1 MTEFIAIATV
11 MVAIA
16 LAWLLWPLLRSVRRP
31 EVERHVANASIY
43 GDQFADLDADL
54 RRGTISEASYVEAR
68 SELERRLLDEG
79 RAPGGNAIPVRSHR
93 ATAIVVALA
102 VPLVAGLMY
111 WKLGAPDAFSPMATA
126 TTAPDASHQMTPEQL
141 DGMVQQLAARLDKE
155 PQNVEGWVILARTY
169 YTMRK
174 FPEAAAAY
182 EKLTQLVPDE
192 PDLLADYADALA
204 MSQGRD
210 LGGRPLE
217 LVQAA
222 LKIDPTHWK
231 ALAMA
236 GTAAFDRKDYKGAVD
251 YWERLRSS
259 QPADSPIAQSI
270 AASISEARKLGGL
283 PPAPAMAA
291 APQKAAPAAMP
302 PPVAAASSTGTAK
315 GAATADRN
323 HGRRHREPVR
333 RHQGKGGTD
342 RHRVHLCASCR
353 RLAHA
358 ARLDAGEG
366 IGAASQIHARRHDG
380 DVEGHEAVDGALR
393 RCRCAC
399 LQVRTADA
407 LQWRPRGAVQARRGG
422 YEGRGGHHRSRPSLT
437 RANSAE
443 RERAVTGGRSSAHTH
458 GNHGRR

>member
-210 LGGRPLE
+210 LSGRPSE

-259 QPADSPIAQSI
+259 QPADSPIVQSI
-270 AASISEARKLGGL
+270 AVSISEARKLGGL

-291 APQKAAPAAMP
+291 APQKTAPADH
-302 PPVAAASSTGTAK
+302 AAARLLLPLSTGT
-315 GAATADRN
+315 D
-323 HGRRHREPVR
+323 
-333 RHQGKGGTD
+333 
-342 RHRVHLCASCR
+342 
-353 RLAHA
+353 
-358 ARLDAGEG
+358 ARALLLLLLQVPRW
-366 IGAASQIHARRHDG
+366 AAS
-380 DVEGHEAVDGALR
+380 
-393 RCRCAC
+393 
-399 LQVRTADA
+399 
-407 LQWRPRGAVQARRGG
+407 
-422 YEGRGGHHRSRPSLT
+422 
-437 RANSAE
+437 
-443 RERAVTGGRSSAHTH
+443 
-458 GNHGRR
+458 

>member
-1 MTEFIAIATV
+1 

-16 LAWLLWPLLRSVRRP
+16 LAWLLWPLLRRSRRP

-68 SELERRLLDEG
+68 SELERRLLEEG
-79 RAPGGNAIPVRSHR
+79 RAQGGARTATAGSSRS
-93 ATAIVVALA
+93 TAIVVALA

-126 TTAPDASHQMTPEQL
+126 PVTPDASHQMTPEQL
-141 DGMVQQLAARLDKE
+141 NEMVQQLAARLVKE
-155 PQNVEGWVILARTY
+155 PGNIEGWVILARTY

-210 LGGRPLE
+210 LSGRPFE

-251 YWERLRSS
+251 LWERLRSS

-270 AASISEARKLGGL
+270 AVSISEARKLGGL
-283 PPAPAMAA
+283 PPAAVA
-291 APQKAAPAAMP
+291 QSPAAK
-302 PPVAAASSTGTAK
+302 PPVAAPAPVVPAASSAAAAAAGKSVSGTVSLASGLAAK
-315 GAATADRN
+315 ASPTDAVFVFARPGDSRKMPIAIMRAQVKDLPLKFMLDDAKSMSDATKISGFD
-323 HGRRHREPVR
+323 EVI
-333 RHQGKGGTD
+333 
-342 RHRVHLCASCR
+342 V
-353 RLAHA
+353 A
-358 ARLDAGEG
+358 ARISRSGNAM
-366 IGAASQIHARRHDG
+366 AASG
-380 DVEGHEAVDGALR
+380 DLEGSSNPVKVGANGLAITIDR
-393 RCRCAC
+393 
-399 LQVRTADA
+399 VI
-407 LQWRPRGAVQARRGG
+407 P
-422 YEGRGGHHRSRPSLT
+422 
-437 RANSAE
+437 
-443 RERAVTGGRSSAHTH
+443 
-458 GNHGRR
+458 

>member
-16 LAWLLWPLLRSVRRP
+16 LAWLLWPLLRSAHRP

-79 RAPGGNAIPVRSHR
+79 RAPGGNAIPAGSNR

-102 VPLVAGLMY
+102 VPLIAGLMY

-141 DGMVQQLAARLDKE
+141 DGMVQQLAARLEKE

-270 AASISEARKLGGL
+270 AVSISEARKLGGL
-283 PPAPAMAA
+283 PPAPAIAT
-291 APQKAAPAAMP
+291 APEKTAPAPTMP
-302 PPVAAASSTGTAK
+302 PPTASAAVAGK
-315 GAATADRN
+315 GAATATAT
-323 HGRRHREPVR
+323 GTTV
-333 RHQGKGGTD
+333 GGTVNLSD
-342 RHRVHLCASCR
+342 AIKAKAAPTDTVFIFARPAEGSRMPLALMQVKVSELPARFTLDDTMAMSKDMKLSTVPSVVVGARVSKSGRPMPSSGDL
-353 RLAHA
+353 
-358 ARLDAGEG
+358 EG
-366 IGAASQIHARRHDG
+366 LSKPVAVGTK
-380 DVEGHEAVDGALR
+380 DV
-393 RCRCAC
+393 
-399 LQVRTADA
+399 
-407 LQWRPRGAVQARRGG
+407 
-422 YEGRGGHHRSRPSLT
+422 
-437 RANSAE
+437 
-443 RERAVTGGRSSAHTH
+443 AVTIDRVLP
-458 GNHGRR
+458 

>member
-1 MTEFIAIATV
+1 MTAFIAVATV

-16 LAWLLWPLLRSVRRP
+16 LAWLLWPLLRHARRP
-31 EVERHVANASIY
+31 VVERHVANASIY
-43 GDQFADLDADL
+43 RDQFADLDADL
-54 RRGTISEASYVEAR
+54 RRGTISETQYAEAR
-68 SELERRLLDEG
+68 GELERRLLDEG
-79 RAPGGNAIPVRSHR
+79 RAQGATSAAPAGSGRT
-93 ATAIVVALA
+93 TAIVVALA

-126 TTAPDASHQMTPEQL
+126 AVSADPHQMTPDQL
-141 DGMVQQLAARLDKE
+141 NEMVQQLAARLDKE

-182 EKLTQLVPDE
+182 EKLTLLVPDE

-210 LGGRPLE
+210 LTGRPLE

-259 QPADSPIAQSI
+259 QPADSPIVQSI
-270 AASISEARKLGGL
+270 AASINEARKLGGL
-283 PPAPAMAA
+283 PPVAVSRCGTREG
-291 APQKAAPAAMP
+291 
-302 PPVAAASSTGTAK
+302 PVYCRN
-315 GAATADRN
+315 GADGHSR
-323 HGRRHREPVR
+323 GRRGKQRRCSDRYHRGRNREPVR
-333 RHQGKGGTD
+333 RHQGEGFTD
-342 RHRVHLCASCR
+342 RHRVHFCASGR
-353 RLAHA
+353 RLTHA
-358 ARLDAGEG
+358 ACADADESLGAAGEV
-366 IGAASQIHARRHDG
+366 HARRHDG

-393 RCRCAC
+393 RRRSARV
-399 LQVRTADA
+399 QVRTADA
-407 LQWRPRGAVQARRGG
+407 VQWR
-422 YEGRGGHHRSRPSLT
+422 S
-437 RANSAE
+437 
-443 RERAVTGGRSSAHTH
+443 
-458 GNHGRR
+458 